1 MKRILQLLRTTLV
14 GGLLFL
20 VPIIVVVAIIG
31 KALALAHK
39 LVDPLAAR
47 LPVESVIGLRTP
59 MLLAIAVI
67 VVFCSLAGFF
77 ARTALAKKIVTG
89 LETAV
94 LSNVP
99 GYEFIKGTIAST
111 VGASAEHTQ
120 EVVLAR
126 IEDAWQLA
134 FLIERLEGGQVAVF
148 VPGAPSPQSGSVYF
162 MTEDR
167 IKAVNIPPASA
178 LKCLRRL
185 GAGSTA
191 LLRGISVGA
200 APET

>member
-1 MKRILQLLRTTLV
+1 MKRILTFLRTTMV

-20 VPIIVVVAIIG
+20 VPIIVLVMILG
-31 KALALAHK
+31 KAVALAHR

-47 LPVESVIGLRTP
+47 IPFESVIGLRTP
-59 MLLAIAVI
+59 VLLAITLLVL
-67 VVFCSLAGFF
+67 FCFLAGFF
-77 ARTALAKKIVTG
+77 ARSALAQKIVRG

-99 GYEFIKGTIAST
+99 GYEFIKGTLAGT
-111 VGASAEHTQ
+111 LGAQPEHAH

-134 FLIERLEGGQVAVF
+134 FRIEQLEGGHVAVF

-178 LKCLRRL
+178 LKSLRRL

-191 LLRGISVGA
+191 LLRGISLGA
-200 APET
+200 APEK